1 MLNAKLQQGLVI
13 TQDALY
19 HRKCKLDLYRKAN
32 DKQQWYYT
40 GVQRQLH
47 GIAFSE
53 IISFIQEEFNTS
65 WEFVRLFKLTDK
77 VFCET
82 LESLGLQ
89 VKDRIHGTRLKQWI
103 LQSEDLKEYREGP
116 KIILPFAE
124 NVGEILP
131 RATSI
136 DHDGEGYILADTA
149 HVIRFCREWKYA
161 PSMGC
166 LWN

>member
-1 MLNAKLQQGLVI
+1 MGFIQKS
-13 TQDALY
+13 
-19 HRKCKLDLYRKAN
+19 
-32 DKQQWYYT
+32 QWQTAT

-53 IISFIQEEFNTS
+53 IISFIEEEFNTS
-65 WEFVRLFKLTDK
+65 WEFVRLFKLTDINK

-89 VKDRIHGTRLKQWI
+89 VEDRIHGTWLKQWI
-103 LQSEDLKEYREGP
+103 LVQSEDLKEHREGP
-116 KIILPFAE
+116 KIILAFVE

-131 RATSI
+131 CATSM

-149 HVIRFCREWKYA
+149 HVIRSCREWK
-161 PSMGC
+161 
-166 LWN
+166 

>member
-103 LQSEDLKEYREGP
+103 LLQSEDLKEYREGP
-116 KIILPFAE
+116 KR
-124 NVGEILP
+124 V
-131 RATSI
+131 
-136 DHDGEGYILADTA
+136 
-149 HVIRFCREWKYA
+149 
-161 PSMGC
+161 
-166 LWN
+166 

>member
-1 MLNAKLQQGLVI
+1 MI

-40 GVQRQLH
+40 SVQRHLH
-47 GIAFSE
+47 GIEFSE

-65 WEFVRLFKLTDK
+65 WEFVRLFKLTDINK

-89 VKDRIHGTRLKQWI
+89 VEDRIRGTWLKQWI
-103 LQSEDLKEYREGP
+103 LVQSEDLKEYREGL
-116 KIILPFAE
+116 KIILAFAE